1 LGSTQFKYTRNIKLG
16 PAIGDWTT
24 IQFKDLD
31 LDEINISSVR
41 NINFDSLPRDEMK
54 IVHMLHYRLA
64 ELITKKLSNDLT
76 AKVEL
81 HSVEAKQMR
90 YGEFLDSQ
98 QEQIVQSK
106 YLLNDLGKMDV
117 ILDWALSEMLVDRL
131 LGGQGVPDGREKFGE
146 IELKILKTQLEEIIP
161 LFNDSWGNILGDQN
175 VSDEF
180 SSGTYAQDKKLS
192 YREAYVLFSLNFYF
206 IDQNLHT
213 ITFAYPN
220 SVLKHLLKLKKSKV
234 TPTKRRIKLNPETEK
249 RINIPVKALIGDA
262 SLTMKELMELQIGD
276 VIPLKS
282 TLETP
287 IQVLIG
293 GETAVTGQVGIIN
306 DQIAVQIVDLRD
318 SDKIAKSD
326 VHMVEKSEVESQRL
340 RQDKSISD
348 YSEIKSVD
356 CEDLSNTETTT
367 LNPTVT
373 SPAGPVEDNV
383 LEDAVGSFGTAPAK
397 TVQASVSDDLDTN
410 GIGSSDIRDV
420 PEVGAKPVLENSLI
434 EEEDALNQEVKES
447 TATLEEPPI
456 PETGGVEETED
467 VVEDSDSEADDDFS
481 WDDLDDEF

>member
-1 LGSTQFKYTRNIKLG
+1 MGSTQFKYTRNIKLG

-206 IDQNLHT
+206 IDQNLQT

-220 SVLKHLLKLKKSKV
+220 SVLKHLLKLKKSHSE
-234 TPTKRRIKLNPETEK
+234 PMKRRIKLDADTEECIK
-249 RINIPVKALIGDA
+249 IPVKAVIGDA
-262 SLTMKELMELQIGD
+262 TLTMSELIGLQIGD

-282 TLETP
+282 TLEMP
-287 IQVLIG
+287 MKVLIG
-293 GETAVTGQVGIIN
+293 GETSVTGQAGIIN
-306 DQIAVQIVDLRD
+306 DQIAVQIIDL
-318 SDKIAKSD
+318 KSSKQGPKSQ
-326 VHMVEKSEVESQRL
+326 VNNVEKPLASDLGVLDDSSMSYAKQAFVDNNEVSTIEEPVVPSIPITEIESSSESLDEDVDQQRAFIGNDVTEEVVESIEDTTIDESLVSEPEEVQEEEA
-340 RQDKSISD
+340 ISS
-348 YSEIKSVD
+348 SE
-356 CEDLSNTETTT
+356 EDIFDEQNEDVLEEAP
-367 LNPTVT
+367 PT
-373 SPAGPVEDNV
+373 SASEPVEEPAESV
-383 LEDAVGSFGTAPAK
+383 EDA
-397 TVQASVSDDLDTN
+397 
-410 GIGSSDIRDV
+410 
-420 PEVGAKPVLENSLI
+420 
-434 EEEDALNQEVKES
+434 
-447 TATLEEPPI
+447 
-456 PETGGVEETED
+456 
-467 VVEDSDSEADDDFS
+467 DSEDDDDFS